1 MLVFSNDWHCYKKMK
16 RSAIRELTFRLIY
29 SLEIQKVEDLEEQIE
44 LYIQCNDIEDDDAKE
59 YIKDSIL
66 GIKENNIEIQGLI
79 EKNLK
84 ADWKIDRISKI
95 DLSLLKLAIYEIKYK
110 EIPYKVAINES
121 LELAKKYGE
130 ETSKNFINGIL
141 ASVVKEMN

>member
-1 MLVFSNDWHCYKKMK
+1 MK

-84 ADWKIDRISKI
+84 ADWKIDRISKV

-110 EIPYKVAINES
+110 QIPYKVAINES

-141 ASVVKEMN
+141 ASVVKELDA

>member
-1 MLVFSNDWHCYKKMK
+1 MK

-29 SLEIQKVEDLEEQIE
+29 SLEIQKTEDLEEQIE
-44 LYIQCNDIEDDDAKE
+44 LYLECNEVEDNEAKE
-59 YIKDSIL
+59 YIKDAII
-66 GIKENNIEIQGLI
+66 GIKENIDEIQGLI

-110 EIPYKVAINES
+110 KIPYKVAINEAV
-121 LELAKKYGE
+121 ELAKKYGE
-130 ETSKNFINGIL
+130 DKSKNFVNGVL
-141 ASVVKEMN
+141 ASIVKDM

>member
-1 MLVFSNDWHCYKKMK
+1 MK

-29 SLEIQKVEDLEEQIE
+29 SLEIQKTDDLEEQVE
-44 LYIQCNDIEDDDAKE
+44 LYLQCNEVEDDEVKE
-59 YIKDSIL
+59 YIKDAVT
-66 GIKENNIEIQGLI
+66 GIKEHIVEIQGLI

-130 ETSKNFINGIL
+130 DTSKNFINGIL
-141 ASVVKEMN
+141 ASVVKEIN

>member
-1 MLVFSNDWHCYKKMK
+1 MK

-29 SLEIQKVEDLEEQIE
+29 SLEIQKTDDLEEQIE
-44 LYIQCNDIEDDDAKE
+44 LYLQCNDVEDDGAKE
-59 YIKDSIL
+59 YIKDVVI
-66 GIKENNIEIQGLI
+66 GIKEQNAEIQGLI

-141 ASVVKEMN
+141 ASVVKEIGE

>member
-1 MLVFSNDWHCYKKMK
+1 MK
-16 RSAIRELTFRLIY
+16 RSAIRELTFGLIY

>member
-1 MLVFSNDWHCYKKMK
+1 MK

-29 SLEIQKVEDLEEQIE
+29 CLEIQKTDDLEEQIE
-44 LYIQCNDIEDDDAKE
+44 LYLQCNDVEDDGAKE
-59 YIKDSIL
+59 YIKDVVI
-66 GIKENNIEIQGLI
+66 GIKENNADIQGLI

-130 ETSKNFINGIL
+130 DTSKNFINGIL
-141 ASVVKEMN
+141 ASVVKELG

>member
-1 MLVFSNDWHCYKKMK
+1 MK

-29 SLEIQKVEDLEEQIE
+29 SLEIQKTDDLEEQIE
-44 LYIQCNDIEDDDAKE
+44 LYLQCNDVEDDGAKE
-59 YIKDSIL
+59 YIKDVVI
-66 GIKENNIEIQGLI
+66 GIKENNADIQGLI

-141 ASVVKEMN
+141 ASIVKELDD

>member
-1 MLVFSNDWHCYKKMK
+1 MK

-29 SLEIQKVEDLEEQIE
+29 SLEIQKTNDFDEQIK
-44 LYIQCNDIEDDDAKE
+44 LYGECNEINEDEAKK
-59 YIKDSIL
+59 YIKDVVN
-66 GIKENNIEIQGLI
+66 GIKAHNVEIKELI

-84 ADWKIDRISKI
+84 ADWKIERISKI

-110 EIPYKVAINES
+110 EIPYKVAINEV

-141 ASVVKEMN
+141 ASIVKEM

>member
-1 MLVFSNDWHCYKKMK
+1 MK

-29 SLEIQKVEDLEEQIE
+29 SLEIQKKYDLEEQVE
-44 LYIQCNDIEDDDAKE
+44 LYLQSNEVEDDDAKE
-59 YIKDSIL
+59 YIKDVVI
-66 GIKENNIEIQGLI
+66 GIKEHIIEIQELI

-141 ASVVKEMN
+141 ASIVKELGWLEKELLFG

>member
-1 MLVFSNDWHCYKKMK
+1 MK

-29 SLEIQKVEDLEEQIE
+29 SLEIQKKYDLEEQVE
-44 LYIQCNDIEDDDAKE
+44 LYLQSNEVEYDDAKE
-59 YIKDSIL
+59 YIKDVVI
-66 GIKENNIEIQGLI
+66 GIKEHIIEIQELI

-141 ASVVKEMN
+141 ASIVKELG

>member
-1 MLVFSNDWHCYKKMK
+1 MK

-29 SLEIQKVEDLEEQIE
+29 SLEIQKTEDLEEQIE
-44 LYIQCNDIEDDDAKE
+44 LYLECNEVEDNEAKE
-59 YIKDSIL
+59 YIKDAII
-66 GIKENNIEIQGLI
+66 GIKENINEIQGLI

-110 EIPYKVAINES
+110 KIPYKVAINES

-130 ETSKNFINGIL
+130 ETSKNFINGSL
-141 ASVVKEMN
+141 SSVVIELDN

>member
-1 MLVFSNDWHCYKKMK
+1 MK

-59 YIKDSIL
+59 YIKDAIL
-66 GIKENNIEIQGLI
+66 GIKENNTEIQGLI

>member
-1 MLVFSNDWHCYKKMK
+1 MNRTEM
-16 RSAIRELTFRLIY
+16 RENAFKLIY

-59 YIKDSIL
+59 YIKDAIL
-66 GIKENNIEIQGLI
+66 GIKENNTEIQGLI

-110 EIPYKVAINES
+110 NIPYKVAINES

>member
-1 MLVFSNDWHCYKKMK
+1 MK
-16 RSAIRELTFRLIY
+16 RSAIRELAFRLIY
-29 SLEIQKVEDLEEQIE
+29 SLEIQKTDDLEEQVE
-44 LYIQCNDIEDDDAKE
+44 LYLQCNEVEDDEAKE
-59 YIKDSIL
+59 YIKDAVI
-66 GIKENNIEIQGLI
+66 GIKEHNLEIQGLI

-130 ETSKNFINGIL
+130 DTSKNFINGIL
-141 ASVVKEMN
+141 ASVIKEIN

>member
-1 MLVFSNDWHCYKKMK
+1 MK

-44 LYIQCNDIEDDDAKE
+44 LYIQCNDIEDNDAKE
-59 YIKDSIL
+59 YIKDAIL
-66 GIKENNIEIQGLI
+66 GIKENNTEIQGLI